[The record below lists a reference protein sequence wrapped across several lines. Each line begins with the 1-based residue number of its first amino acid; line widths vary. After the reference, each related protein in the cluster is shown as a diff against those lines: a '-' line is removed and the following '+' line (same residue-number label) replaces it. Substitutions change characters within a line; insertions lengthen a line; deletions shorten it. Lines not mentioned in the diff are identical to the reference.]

1 LVIEIDRENP
11 LPLHSVEIRSEI
23 CRNGRLAYA
32 PFQISDQQNWNAL
45 VHMAV
50 VAVRFADRLPNPK
63 IVVILESVTDPDE
76 PVRQFAI
83 LRLQFPDIGA
93 PEFPDF
99 IPGFLDQT
107 LYRTPR
113 RKPNTVAL
121 PPKRLA
127 IGPYSVARFLTHC
140 INAPTPLTPILRYF
154 LAGPYRRDRK
164 KEGCPTQK

>member
-1 LVIEIDRENP
+1 MARLNVTSPRPSPADAATTIYFSSSPVI
-11 LPLHSVEIRSEI
+11 V
-23 CRNGRLAYA
+23 NGRFCSVPVQFGNVLYSIFKVVVLSASLMEYLHLPGAKCLAHETRQDLTRSPLA
-32 PFQISDQQNWNAL
+32 S
-45 VHMAV
+45 
-50 VAVRFADRLPNPK
+50 K
-63 IVVILESVTDPDE
+63 KCILSGQP
-76 PVRQFAI
+76 
-83 LRLQFPDIGA
+83 
-93 PEFPDF
+93 
-99 IPGFLDQT
+99 
-107 LYRTPR
+107 PR